1 MDRKKNSRALRDVIK
16 LFKKYGSPINSM
28 LNTQIEHWWD
38 KYKRNKQ
45 IANTSN
51 YNATELLPV
60 IQDIDSASPNESE
73 YEIPTEEMKVHLSPM
88 IATAIQDGIIAKS
101 GEGLLKCINIPA
113 NQLAGWKGQ
122 DGVLHGYSMA
132 DGKFKTQG
140 QFVQGQFPTP
150 LVAFQIASFVTG
162 MYFQNMISDQL
173 AIINQKLD
181 RLINNQFNRDRAK
194 LATNHQRL
202 QELSRLD
209 YEERYLGELE
219 KILKEVDELRRTYR
233 LQFNEININANYKVG
248 SNKHELEL
256 WERSI
261 IDSRIFDTL
270 DIAFVA
276 EVEYLLV
283 NVMLCKMC
291 SMGNPEKNGKIIEL
305 CCERH
310 DPNFYLSYADKYH
323 QIKYKLET
331 NLNILSNDAEWD
343 EEGCKEI
350 VERIF
355 TNFEHIEEK
364 FGSMG
369 DFIPVQYLKIKD
381 AECIGIYNTVPTKA

>member
-60 IQDIDSASPNESE
+60 IQDIDSVSPNESE
-73 YEIPTEEMKVHLSPM
+73 YEIPTEEMKVLLSPM
-88 IATAIQDGIIAKS
+88 IASAIQDGIIAKS

-132 DGKFKTQG
+132 EGKFKTQG

-150 LVAFQIASFVTG
+150 LVAFQVASFVTG

-173 AIINQKLD
+173 AIINHKLD
-181 RLINNQFNRDRAK
+181 MIIDYQFIKDRAK
-194 LATNHQRL
+194 LEAIHQWL
-202 QELSRLD
+202 KDHNNLD
-209 YEERYLGELE
+209 FEDRFLGQLDSM
-219 KILKEVDELRRTYR
+219 LKEVYELRQAYR
-233 LQFNEININANYKVG
+233 LQFNKVNINANYTVG

-261 IDSRIFDTL
+261 TDSRIFDIL
-270 DIAFVA
+270 NIAFVA

-283 NVMLCKMC
+283 NIMLCKMY
-291 SMGNPEKNGKIIEL
+291 SMQSPDKNRKFIEN
-305 CCERH
+305 CYKHH
-310 DPNFYLSYADKYH
+310 DPNFYLSYAEKYH

-331 NLNILSNDAEWD
+331 NLNKLSVDAEWD
-343 EEGCKEI
+343 EEGCKEL
-350 VERIF
+350 VERVF
-355 TNFEHIEEK
+355 TNFEHIEK
-364 FGSMG
+364 QFGSMG

-381 AECIGIYNTVPTKA
+381 AECIGVCNVGPKA